1 MRRFF
6 KIVIM
11 VIVCVLISA
20 TLFVLI
26 FNRGMNQIKKIEIKD
41 IDLSQIKDGE
51 YLGQYASGR
60 WHYMV
65 RVIVSGGE
73 IKNIEILNEKSGFI
87 GMNAYKQLNDEVISR
102 VLKNQSLKID
112 AVTGATV
119 STKAL
124 LKALENA
131 LTKQ

>member
-1 MRRFF
+1 
-6 KIVIM
+6 
-11 VIVCVLISA
+11 
-20 TLFVLI
+20 
-26 FNRGMNQIKKIEIKD
+26 MNQIKKIEIKD

-60 WHYMV
+60 WQYMV